1 MKIINKKTISVA
13 LITVLIIISYF
24 VFFTRDEDS
33 IEVRTMNSY
42 IGDLEKTIKISG
54 TIETLDS
61 EVISLQ
67 PSLEVIKTY
76 YNENEYVKKGDLIA
90 ELDSDDLK
98 TQLSKA
104 KLNLAQLE
112 KDLQDLKSS
121 SSGSERPLLVNALEK
136 SKANIENINTDLNN
150 AQEDLERNKI
160 LLENDAISEKEYE
173 TQVNLVEDL
182 KSSLKNA
189 EITYEDAQISL
200 SNYDSSQN
208 KAADKLELQIESAKL
223 DISSIEGDISDR
235 SIYANLDGI
244 ITELNL
250 VEGRLTN
257 NSSIISIY
265 NDSSF
270 EFVSLVPQEDAVL
283 IEKNQET
290 EISLDGLSKT
300 YTGYVS
306 KVGKIAEIDP
316 NSGSQTPKVEIRIL
330 IDEIDNKIAS
340 GYNGDAVISLEK
352 NEDVL
357 LIRNEAIKKDNE
369 GSFVFLVS
377 GDSVEKIYVDTNL
390 SDGYFTSIDSG
401 IEENDEVVLN
411 PPMELNDESSIT
423 ILD

>member
-13 LITVLIIISYF
+13 LIIILIIISYF

>member
-76 YNENEYVKKGDLIA
+76 YNENEYVKEGDLIA